1 MQDST
6 GKGRIRDSL
15 QWEIPSLECLAS
27 LNRRLYLREAGFN
40 RKRTTARMHFNGK
53 SQVYSIGLIYR
64 DYFSTSTKNECFG
77 KFSIPLKNLMYNHTI

>member
-15 QWEIPSLECLAS
+15 QWEIPGLECLAS

-40 RKRTTARMHFNGK
+40 GKRTARTHFNGK

-64 DYFSTSTKNECFG
+64 DCFSISTKNKCFG
-77 KFSIPLKNLMYNHTI
+77 KFFILLKNLMHNHTI